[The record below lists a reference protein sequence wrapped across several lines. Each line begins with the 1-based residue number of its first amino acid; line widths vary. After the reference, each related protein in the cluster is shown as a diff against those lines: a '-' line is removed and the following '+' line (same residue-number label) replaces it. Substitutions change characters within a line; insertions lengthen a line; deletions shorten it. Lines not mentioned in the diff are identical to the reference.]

1 VGSSVGSAPYDG
13 ATGMREPTLVL
24 SYAQEML
31 AAATRRWE
39 DARRRRLGKHLI
51 FEARIEVLYWKRQ
64 VRKLKGG
71 GS

>member
-1 VGSSVGSAPYDG
+1 
-13 ATGMREPTLVL
+13 MREPTLVL

-51 FEARIEVLYWKRQ
+51 FEAKTEVLYWKRQ

>member
-1 VGSSVGSAPYDG
+1 VGSPIGRASHDG
-13 ATGMREPTLVL
+13 ASGMREPTLVL

-51 FEARIEVLYWKRQ
+51 FEAKTEVLYWKRQ